1 MIFKIKHYTQSQYI
15 KKKIMTLLWWGDKGS
30 TLILTLYFLTLACLH
45 PFSVLH
51 FRFLSFLPPTG
62 LHGTRRIQYPTAN
75 PQHTGVRQPGPWG
88 GWGLSLVSC
97 GLRVMRE
104 GAWRKDLGKEVK
116 DEHWSPLL
124 GSPVQHR
131 VFEARLIEKP
141 HIENRWVRGQWAG
154 RL

>member
-1 MIFKIKHYTQSQYI
+1 M
-15 KKKIMTLLWWGDKGS
+15 
-30 TLILTLYFLTLACLH
+30 
-45 PFSVLH
+45 
-51 FRFLSFLPPTG
+51 
-62 LHGTRRIQYPTAN
+62 
-75 PQHTGVRQPGPWG
+75 
-88 GWGLSLVSC
+88 SC

-141 HIENRWVRGQWAG
+141 HIENRESGVSEQVGSR
-154 RL
+154 RLPWDGD